1 MDVVM
6 ALGSFCL
13 PALAAWDVLRIAGSV
28 SRSEVPRFGSSVS
41 LGIWSGGT
49 LYVGSHGGPA
59 FLVPVACV
67 LLGAAAL
74 LLVVVPVVRALRTRA
89 SGRAMRTGTA
99 VRLFRRIIATTYTA
113 SGSVMLGVTADGGV
127 ILPDKP
133 PLEDGAPPRVRLT
146 EGCPYCLVEDV
157 LAHLL
162 ELDAAPFIRAY
173 RHHVASGENRV
184 FVVGRVDGTP
194 GWTTG
199 MAALAGHEVAPA
211 VPCRHHR
218 SAAAPD

>member
-28 SRSEVPRFGSSVS
+28 SRSEAPRFGNLVS

-74 LLVVVPVVRALRTRA
+74 LLVVPVVRALRTPAR
-89 SGRAMRTGTA
+89 GRAMRTGTSR
-99 VRLFRRIIATTYTA
+99 RLFRRIIATTHTA
-113 SGSVMLGVTADGGV
+113 SGSLMLGVTADGGV

-146 EGCPYCLVEDV
+146 EGCPYCLVENV

-162 ELDAAPFIRAY
+162 ELDAAPFIHAY

-199 MAALAGHEVAPA
+199 MAPLASHEVAPA

-218 SAAAPD
+218 PAAASD